1 MTTLNNI
8 AWVTD
13 STASLTEAFIKE
25 NDIYVVPLSII
36 FGEESYLEGVDI
48 TAEDFYPK
56 LSASKVL
63 PKTSQPAIGEFV
75 ELYKK
80 LKRQYK
86 HAIAI
91 HASSELTGTYQSS
104 VAASSMVDFKVDV
117 IDSKIGSFPLGRM
130 VEKGIELQKEGK
142 SYAEIVSYLRTL
154 PDKANL
160 YMAPGSLEQL
170 HKGGRLST
178 TQVIIGSLIK
188 LKLIVRFD
196 DGKVVLFDKIRTEKK
211 VKERLFQIFAEASDN
226 VKEASVIHGNV
237 QQLANEWKAELQQRF
252 SGISFT
258 TTTFSPVAG
267 THTGQGTIGLAWL
280 NE

>member
-1 MTTLNNI
+1 MTTQKDI

-13 STASLTEAFIKE
+13 STSSLSEDFIR
-25 NDIYVVPLSII
+25 NNNIYVVPLSII

-56 LSASKVL
+56 LAASKVL

-75 ELYKK
+75 ELYQK
-80 LKRQYK
+80 LKEEYK

-91 HASSELTGTYQSS
+91 HASSALTGTYQSS
-104 VAASSMVDFKVDV
+104 VAASSMVDYKVEV
-117 IDSKIGSFPLGRM
+117 IDSKIGSYPLGRM
-130 VEKGIELQKEGK
+130 IEKGIEMHSEGK
-142 SYAEIVSYLRTL
+142 SYEEIVSHLRTL

-188 LKLIVRFD
+188 LKLIVRFE

-211 VKERLFQIFAEASDN
+211 VKERLFQILEEASSN
-226 VKEASVIHGNV
+226 IKEASVIHGNV
-237 QQLANEWKAELQQRF
+237 SSMAEEWREELQQRF
-252 SGISFT
+252 PNISFT
-258 TTTFSPVAG
+258 TTIFSPVPG
-267 THTGQGTIGLAWL
+267 THTGQGTIGLAWI

>member
-13 STASLTEAFIKE
+13 STSSLSEEFIKE
-25 NDIYVVPLSII
+25 NHIYVVPLSII
-36 FGEESYLEGVDI
+36 FGEEAYLEGVDI

-56 LSASKVL
+56 LAASKVL

-75 ELYKK
+75 ELYQK
-80 LKRQYK
+80 LKEQYK

-91 HASSELTGTYQSS
+91 HASSALTGTYQAS

-142 SYAEIVSYLRTL
+142 SYDEIVSHLRTL

-196 DGKVVLFDKIRTEKK
+196 DGKVVLFDKIRTERK
-211 VKERLFQIFAEASDN
+211 VKERLFQILEEASGN
-226 VKEASVIHGNV
+226 VREASVIHGNV
-237 QQLANEWKAELQQRF
+237 QQLANEWQAELQQRF
-252 SGISFT
+252 PDISFT

-267 THTGQGTIGLAWL
+267 THTGQGTIGLAWV